1 MDNYLHKI
9 LKLIFDSNEPDKVMQ
24 SLLDDNMTLGI
35 CKKTFKEGFRIG
47 WKCKDCEKDPT
58 AILCNDCFDKS
69 KHEGHKY
76 QIVNHPNGCCDCGDH
91 EVWDKEGFCPAHQG
105 FDEAKEPALAALP

>member
-1 MDNYLHKI
+1 MGEIHI
-9 LKLIFDSNEPDKVMQ
+9 LTT
-24 SLLDDNMTLGI
+24 SLWFAN
-35 CKKTFKEGFRIG
+35 RY
-47 WKCKDCEKDPT
+47 P
-58 AILCNDCFDKS
+58 ILAL
-69 KHEGHKY
+69 EGHKY